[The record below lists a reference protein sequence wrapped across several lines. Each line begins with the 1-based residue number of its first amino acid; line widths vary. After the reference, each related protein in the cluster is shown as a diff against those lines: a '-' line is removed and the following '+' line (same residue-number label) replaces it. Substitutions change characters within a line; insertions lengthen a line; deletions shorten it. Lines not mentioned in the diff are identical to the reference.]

1 MQNRIKELEIRL
13 NILTERNKENSRIVS
28 KLRRKIK
35 NLQAKMEKSKFGWF
49 SNLIDILYIW
59 NPNNTFG

>member
-35 NLQAKMEKSKFGWF
+35 NLQAKMEKSKF
-49 SNLIDILYIW
+49 S
-59 NPNNTFG
+59 